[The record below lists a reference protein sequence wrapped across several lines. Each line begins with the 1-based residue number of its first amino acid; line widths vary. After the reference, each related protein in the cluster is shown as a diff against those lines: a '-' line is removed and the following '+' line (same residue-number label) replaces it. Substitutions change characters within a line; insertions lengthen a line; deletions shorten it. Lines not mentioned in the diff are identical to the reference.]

1 MKIQLNISELPP
13 VKADQM
19 SGLLGGS
26 NMVEK
31 IESDAR
37 DSCDSTKSANL
48 WNETNIDSTRRQKLL
63 PIPNSRTSENW
74 LDRLLGNESR
84 NMDYQVVTQQPITF
98 QNSEKNRM
106 PLMIG

>member
-48 WNETNIDSTRRQKLL
+48 
-63 PIPNSRTSENW
+63 
-74 LDRLLGNESR
+74 
-84 NMDYQVVTQQPITF
+84 
-98 QNSEKNRM
+98 
-106 PLMIG
+106 